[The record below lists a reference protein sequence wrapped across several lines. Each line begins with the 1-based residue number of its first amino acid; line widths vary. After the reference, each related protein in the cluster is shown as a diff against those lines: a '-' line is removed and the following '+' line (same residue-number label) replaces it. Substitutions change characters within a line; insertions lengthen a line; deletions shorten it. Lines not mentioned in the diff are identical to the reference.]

1 MNLKQKLTRLI
12 KESLANKLSEYDTSG
27 LHSPHIANDGQ
38 FDDDEIGDTDDDSVN
53 KSLNKDINV
62 VQSVLGAIHNES
74 VNEARAPKTKSEL
87 ENAIKDAERKLEKH
101 SNSLMKLDNAPGG
114 GNWSSNSKEG
124 KAERKLKNAQGK
136 LRDDID
142 RWNKKLKTVTEGK
155 PITMGKDVFDVIK
168 KSSGIWLINRK
179 NKDDKYGFKTEKQ
192 LNAFLDDYTEPIKGR
207 QSSYFGEAVN
217 ENSNF
222 DYHIKVIKKAE
233 DYLALNGMESVGEIG
248 VFVDKYLR
256 DREIRPTDKKLLTS
270 LEFFRN
276 RLGENPNPKN
286 TELGKYLIKKKLAES
301 VNESLPPGYAKFLV
315 SLQTLIGNIAPN
327 AWGNKSQITPSDV
340 KRIHNSLKKKYGS
353 DYKKFNN
360 MLQTQ
365 KGVFGHWY
373 LKESINEEVLTEGV
387 NDPNILK
394 AVFLAGGPGSGKS
407 FSAEQVFGI
416 DNIMKGTSTL
426 GLKVVNSDPAFE
438 QELKKRGV
446 DPKNLG
452 KMTDKIFNYYTSDK
466 SGSARDKAKKIKT
479 KLERMYHE
487 GRLGLIVDGTGH
499 DYGKLAKKK
508 QRLEELGYDTS
519 MLFINTTLPVALER
533 NNKRERVLPAKVVKT
548 SWKDVQAN
556 LGKFK
561 TLFGSNFYTID
572 NSEFGNFN
580 KMHGDKIK
588 AIVKMLKSPLKN
600 PIGKQWIEDEKK
612 LRSLGS

>member
-38 FDDDEIGDTDDDSVN
+38 FDDDDYEDDEIGDTDDDSVN

-87 ENAIKDAERKLEKH
+87 ENAVKDAERKLKKH
-101 SNSLMKLDNAPGG
+101 QNREMKIDSAPGG
-114 GNWSSNSKEG
+114 GNWGSNSKEG
-124 KAERKLKNAQGK
+124 KALRKLKNAQGK

-142 RWNKKLKTVTEGK
+142 RWTKKLKTVTEGK

-217 ENSNF
+217 EQILTEGVN
-222 DYHIKVIKKAE
+222 DPMKQIRKDVEQMAKKAPGKGWTKQRIDQE
-233 DYLALNGMESVGEIG
+233 VKRRYIQQMNKESVSE
-248 VFVDKYLR
+248 
-256 DREIRPTDKKLLTS
+256 
-270 LEFFRN
+270 
-276 RLGENPNPKN
+276 
-286 TELGKYLIKKKLAES
+286 
-301 VNESLPPGYAKFLV
+301 
-315 SLQTLIGNIAPN
+315 Q
-327 AWGNKSQITPSDV
+327 
-340 KRIHNSLKKKYGS
+340 
-353 DYKKFNN
+353 
-360 MLQTQ
+360 
-365 KGVFGHWY
+365 
-373 LKESINEEVLTEGV
+373 VLTEGV

-580 KMHGDKIK
+580 KMHRDKIK

>member
-1 MNLKQKLTRLI
+1 MNLKNKLHKLI

-38 FDDDEIGDTDDDSVN
+38 FDDDDYEDDEIGDDDSVN

-74 VNEARAPKTKSEL
+74 VNEA
-87 ENAIKDAERKLEKH
+87 KDIYDKF
-101 SNSLMKLDNAPGG
+101 LDNPTKPKGRAKVIISKFINDYGVDATSMAVDRFAKSNNLKPEEKYILKYITRKEVTITSKPGG
-114 GNWSSNSKEG
+114 PDFS
-124 KAERKLKNAQGK
+124 
-136 LRDDID
+136 I
-142 RWNKKLKTVTEGK
+142 
-155 PITMGKDVFDVIK
+155 
-168 KSSGIWLINRK
+168 
-179 NKDDKYGFKTEKQ
+179 
-192 LNAFLDDYTEPIKGR
+192 
-207 QSSYFGEAVN
+207 
-217 ENSNF
+217 
-222 DYHIKVIKKAE
+222 
-233 DYLALNGMESVGEIG
+233 
-248 VFVDKYLR
+248 
-256 DREIRPTDKKLLTS
+256 
-270 LEFFRN
+270 
-276 RLGENPNPKN
+276 
-286 TELGKYLIKKKLAES
+286 
-301 VNESLPPGYAKFLV
+301 LV
-315 SLQTLIGNIAPN
+315 
-327 AWGNKSQITPSDV
+327 
-340 KRIHNSLKKKYGS
+340 
-353 DYKKFNN
+353 
-360 MLQTQ
+360 
-365 KGVFGHWY
+365 
-373 LKESINEEVLTEGV
+373 KESINEQLITEGV

-407 FSAEQVFGI
+407 FTAEKVFGI

-426 GLKVVNSDPAFE
+426 GLKVINSDPAFE

-452 KMTDKIFNYYTSDK
+452 KMTDKVFNYYTSTK
-466 SGSARDKAKKIKT
+466 SGSARDKAKKVKT

-519 MLFINTTLPVALER
+519 MLFINTTLPIALER
-533 NNKRERVLPAKVVKT
+533 NNKRERVLPAKVVKS

-588 AIVKMLKSPLKN
+588 TITKMVKSPLKN

>member
-38 FDDDEIGDTDDDSVN
+38 FDDDDYEDDEIGDTDDDSVN

-62 VQSVLGAIHNES
+62 VQSVLGAIHNEGIQKFNKKDNLYKQLHDKYADTIKDLKAKKIKKLTDLVS
-74 VNEARAPKTKSEL
+74 VQRWALEKLMFDDNNPISDSDKKKMIAMFKNERKLFKQYVGGNTKVSLTEQVLTEGVNEARAPKTKSEL

-168 KSSGIWLINRK
+168 KSSGIWLMNKK

-217 ENSNF
+217 E
-222 DYHIKVIKKAE
+222 
-233 DYLALNGMESVGEIG
+233 
-248 VFVDKYLR
+248 
-256 DREIRPTDKKLLTS
+256 
-270 LEFFRN
+270 
-276 RLGENPNPKN
+276 
-286 TELGKYLIKKKLAES
+286 
-301 VNESLPPGYAKFLV
+301 
-315 SLQTLIGNIAPN
+315 Q
-327 AWGNKSQITPSDV
+327 
-340 KRIHNSLKKKYGS
+340 
-353 DYKKFNN
+353 
-360 MLQTQ
+360 
-365 KGVFGHWY
+365 
-373 LKESINEEVLTEGV
+373 VLTEGV

-446 DPKNLG
+446 DPKDLG
-452 KMTDKIFNYYTSDK
+452 KMTE
-466 SGSARDKAKKIKT
+466 RLKK
-479 KLERMYHE
+479 
-487 GRLGLIVDGTGH
+487 
-499 DYGKLAKKK
+499 
-508 QRLEELGYDTS
+508 
-519 MLFINTTLPVALER
+519 
-533 NNKRERVLPAKVVKT
+533 
-548 SWKDVQAN
+548 
-556 LGKFK
+556 
-561 TLFGSNFYTID
+561 
-572 NSEFGNFN
+572 
-580 KMHGDKIK
+580 
-588 AIVKMLKSPLKN
+588 
-600 PIGKQWIEDEKK
+600 
-612 LRSLGS
+612 